1 MEINKALDLD
11 TATALNALDS
21 RTEEVEELVDE
32 VQRYQICHPMRVYKL
47 DGRLHFSRVLV
58 SELDEYKKTAEPI
71 QVPVGDLT
79 VILYP
84 VFGCRKEDITEEDIN
99 EFIEYIIDPI
109 FISIDEEGELYV
121 AP

>member
-1 MEINKALDLD
+1 MIKFTKNMTYITLDDGL
-11 TATALNALDS
+11 T
-21 RTEEVEELVDE
+21 RTEEVEKLIDE
-32 VQRYQICHPMRVYKL
+32 IQRYQICHPMRVYKL

-58 SELDEYKKTAEPI
+58 SELDEYKKTAKPI

-79 VILYP
+79 AILYP

-109 FISIDEEGELYV
+109 FISIDEDGELYV

>member
-1 MEINKALDLD
+1 MIKFTKNMTDIILDDGL
-11 TATALNALDS
+11 T
-21 RTEEVEELVDE
+21 RTEEVEKLIDE
-32 VQRYQICHPMRVYKL
+32 IQRYQICHPMRVYKL

-58 SELDEYKKTAEPI
+58 SELDEYKKTVEPI
-71 QVPVGDLT
+71 RVPVGDLT
-79 VILYP
+79 AILYP